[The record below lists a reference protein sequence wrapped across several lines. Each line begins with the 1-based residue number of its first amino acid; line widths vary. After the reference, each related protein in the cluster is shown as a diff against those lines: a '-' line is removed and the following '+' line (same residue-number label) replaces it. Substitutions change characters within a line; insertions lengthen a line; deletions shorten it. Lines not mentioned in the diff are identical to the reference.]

1 MVNRVSS
8 DFGRVFSLIHNHFG
22 FALGPITQQVQFLIQ
37 ILLGFYW
44 KLRCPA
50 LQFDNELMAK

>member
-8 DFGRVFSLIHNHFG
+8 AFGRVFSLINNHFG
-22 FALGPITQQVQFLIQ
+22 FALGPIMQQVQFLIQ

-50 LQFDNELMAK
+50 LQFDNDLMAK